1 MGHLAAAQRCKEYI
15 VRACVRA
22 GSRLPGGAGS
32 ASSTSVGLAK
42 KHAKPLRAS
51 LMMFLVS
58 VATSGPVP
66 SPGATGSDGGM
77 PCTHACSKYTA
88 NQVCVCPVDLHCVL
102 GDQA

>member
-1 MGHLAAAQRCKEYI
+1 M
-15 VRACVRA
+15 RACVQGADYRA
-22 GSRLPGGAGS
+22 ELARLLPPRW
-32 ASSTSVGLAK
+32 VWRK